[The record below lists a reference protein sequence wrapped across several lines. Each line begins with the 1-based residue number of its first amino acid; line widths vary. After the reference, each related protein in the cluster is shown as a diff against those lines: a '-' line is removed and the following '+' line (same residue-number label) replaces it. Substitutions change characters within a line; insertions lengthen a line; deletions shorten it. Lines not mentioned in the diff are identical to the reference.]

1 MTKEFSVNRLDIK
14 AFAQHEAALDGEQPM
29 GQFPRLMAEDLR
41 GEAAAGEPV
50 HWSLDGEWRE
60 ATGGPGH
67 AWLHLQADTAVQ
79 LQCQRCLR
87 PVDIA
92 VQTER
97 SFRFVK
103 DEATAA
109 ALDDESEEDVLVME
123 PNFNAHELIEDDLLM
138 ALPMGPMH
146 DECPVEL
153 KLESATQG
161 FEEANTEKANPFA
174 ALASLRLDKTKP

>member
-14 AFAQHEAALDGEQPM
+14 AFAQHEAELDGDQSM

-41 GEAAAGEPV
+41 GEAATDQPV
-50 HWSLDGEWRE
+50 RWSLDGEWRE
-60 ATGGPGH
+60 AAGGPGH

-138 ALPMGPMH
+138 ALPMVPMH

>member
-14 AFAQHEAALDGEQPM
+14 AFAQQDAALDGEQPM

-97 SFRFVK
+97 WCGRPK
-103 DEATAA
+103 RRR
-109 ALDDESEEDVLVME
+109 
-123 PNFNAHELIEDDLLM
+123 NQ
-138 ALPMGPMH
+138 
-146 DECPVEL
+146 
-153 KLESATQG
+153 KQSATPS
-161 FEEANTEKANPFA
+161 N
-174 ALASLRLDKTKP
+174 